1 MEKIISENCSKY
13 GVGCTCLILILFFH
27 NNDKLVKKLIENI
40 INTVSVAVIKVK
52 NSVGWSGAVGHL
64 ETLFDRV
71 SDFIIES
78 PLFLKYE
85 QIMTIPMNN

>member
-52 NSVGWSGAVGHL
+52 NSVG
-64 ETLFDRV
+64 
-71 SDFIIES
+71 
-78 PLFLKYE
+78 
-85 QIMTIPMNN
+85 